1 MYLSLSPLH
10 NNDSRFV
17 TCPRDL
23 NRSSLLT
30 HIIGPS
36 LKLIRKLI
44 PAIGLTYHSVSVC
57 EDDSRLLIIGQLSF
71 PLGLRV
77 LSLIYNKNMVGSLA
91 PRASSQVLPRR
102 VKEAWD

>member
-1 MYLSLSPLH
+1 MDEKRKAHELTSCISLSLSLH

-77 LSLIYNKNMVGSLA
+77 LSL
-91 PRASSQVLPRR
+91 
-102 VKEAWD
+102 D

>member
-1 MYLSLSPLH
+1 MDVKRKAHELTSCISLSLSLH

-44 PAIGLTYHSVSVC
+44 LAIGLTYHSVSVC

-77 LSLIYNKNMVGSLA
+77 LSL
-91 PRASSQVLPRR
+91 
-102 VKEAWD
+102 D